1 MTDTS
6 SSRGAPLR
14 IDPVIDALKDLW
26 RDYHWPTKATV
37 ALLILSCIV
46 GATLAGWPSI
56 YAGSNPV
63 LRFFASDAFRTL
75 LTLVIGLFI
84 AVNFYIR
91 ARRGVL
97 DGDEH
102 YNIARALAFGYFKN
116 FLVPALQLARRER
129 AELQVFQPQSMADL
143 QVYASRIEPRIR
155 ARFEH
160 EWLPLVE
167 APRPDGPPRRTVLAV
182 RRPIGPRAAGQQS
195 QPFFFDAP
203 TALFTVQDFYAA
215 LNRRLAEQ
223 HKEPIDGK
231 TQLRYQ
237 NGQIDSFFRHLDF
250 LLTNDTGHDAVRDL
264 VATMDELSE
273 LRMSLR
279 YVRAE
284 ELERRYP
291 ATSTGGG

>member
-6 SSRGAPLR
+6 SSRGTPLR
-14 IDPVIDALKDLW
+14 IDLVIEALKDLW

-63 LRFFASDAFRTL
+63 LKFFASDAFRTL

-97 DGDEH
+97 DGEEH

-143 QVYASRIEPRIR
+143 EAYASRIEPRIR
-155 ARFEH
+155 ERFEH

-167 APRPDGPPRRTVLAV
+167 EPRPDGPPRRTVLAV
-182 RRPIGPRAAGQQS
+182 RRPIGTPAVGQQS

-215 LNRRLAEQ
+215 LNRRRTEQ
-223 HKEPIDGK
+223 HKEPIDDK

-250 LLTNDTGHDAVRDL
+250 LLTTDTGHDAVGDL
-264 VATMDELSE
+264 VATMDELRE

-279 YVRAE
+279 YVGAE
-284 ELERRYP
+284 ELDRRYP
-291 ATSTGGG
+291 AISTGGG